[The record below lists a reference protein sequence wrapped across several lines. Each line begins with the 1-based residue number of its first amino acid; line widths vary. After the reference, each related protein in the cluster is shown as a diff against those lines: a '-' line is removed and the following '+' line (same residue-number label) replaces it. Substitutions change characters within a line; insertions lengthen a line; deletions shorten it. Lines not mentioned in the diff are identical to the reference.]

1 MSMFSL
7 PSLSLLKFRQGMAHL
22 PSWLISWLAQLYL
35 RREKNRVSS
44 QTLFLRK
51 LLRKTVHTAYGQAH
65 SFATITSYEEFAQAV
80 PINSYDTLYPR
91 IERALAGEKHV
102 LYPGKTP
109 RFATSSG
116 TTGKGKYIPVTYDSL
131 RSNHFWWGTRLLL
144 GYLANNPGSWLYT
157 GYGLVIG
164 GWFMT
169 NPLTGEANVGF
180 ISAILQHC
188 SPWYAKLMK
197 QPKPKI
203 SYIADRQS
211 KVDKIIATTRYKN
224 ITSISGQPSWCSAF
238 LQKVV
243 EQTGVSNILELRP
256 QFELVIWWGMA
267 KTLYDHIYQTL
278 LPSDRIQY
286 YQVYNASEWFFAV
299 QDRNGIDD
307 MLLLIDHAVFYEFI
321 PLGRYHHG
329 DMSVVLP
336 LEHIEIGEEYVILIT
351 NNAGLYRYILGDT
364 VVFTAREPYRLRVS
378 GRTKYHIDIVGE
390 CSTMDHIQTALT
402 HACTQTWASIKDYTV
417 WPSDFVSWKKWAYHF
432 VIERTQIP
440 ADMEL
445 FTHLLDD
452 VLGQANSYYY
462 DERYDTDMLAMPHI
476 SSVRAGTFYERCAQ
490 HGKLGGQHKI
500 PRVSNDRGLV
510 GELLAIGG
518 LYR

>member
-1 MSMFSL
+1 MFSFSSFRLPKLRLGSRSL
-7 PSLSLLKFRQGMAHL
+7 PSG
-22 PSWLISWLAQLYL
+22 LISGMAQLYL
-35 RREKNRVSS
+35 RRERNRVSS
-44 QTLFLRK
+44 QALFLRK
-51 LLRKTVHTAYGQAH
+51 LLRKTANTAYGQAH

-80 PINSYDTLYPR
+80 PINNYDTLYPW
-91 IERALAGEKHV
+91 IERALAGEKSV

-144 GYLANNPGSWLYT
+144 GYFANNPGSWLYT

-169 NPLTGEANVGF
+169 NPLTGEHNVGF

-211 KVDKIIATTRYKN
+211 KVDKIIATTRNRN

-243 EQTGVSNILELRP
+243 EQTWVSNILELRP
-256 QFELVIWWGMA
+256 NFELVIWWGMA
-267 KTLYDHIYQTL
+267 KDLYGDTFTSL

-299 QDRNGIDD
+299 QDRNGVDD
-307 MLLLIDHAVFYEFI
+307 MLLLINHAVFYEFI
-321 PLGRYHHG
+321 PLSRYHRG
-329 DMSVVLP
+329 DQSVVLP
-336 LEHIEIGEEYVILIT
+336 LESIELGEDYVILIT
-351 NNAGLYRYILGDT
+351 NNAGLYRYVLGDT
-364 VVFTAREPYRLRVS
+364 VVFTSREPYRLRVS

-390 CSTMDHIQTALT
+390 CSTMDHIQTAL
-402 HACTQTWASIKDYTV
+402 HEASTKTASLIKEYTV
-417 WPSDFVSWKKWAYHF
+417 WPSDFISWEKWAYHF
-432 VIERTQIP
+432 LIEWSQPPT
-440 ADMEL
+440 DLWL
-445 FTHLLDD
+445 FARLLDD
-452 VLGQANSYYY
+452 ALGQANSYYY
-462 DERYDTDMLAMPHI
+462 DERYDTDMLAMPHV
-476 SSVRAGTFYERCAQ
+476 SSVRPGTFYERCAQ

-500 PRVSNDRGLV
+500 PKLSNERRIIT
-510 GELLAIGG
+510 ELLAIGW